1 MIQFA
6 EIYLLTYM
14 FISKYSTVKK
24 SRVSNKYIFLILLLS
39 KGTLNWSQVKN

>member
-6 EIYLLTYM
+6 EKYLLTYM

-24 SRVSNKYIFLILLLS
+24 FRVSNN
-39 KGTLNWSQVKN
+39 T